1 MRARGL
7 PLARSALLPAF
18 RRSLTAAGSPS
29 QSLAP
34 ETQPWPN
41 RGDTMSTART
51 KYVRCLCDCESEPL
65 AWLWPGRIAAGKL
78 ALIDGD
84 PSQGKS
90 LLTLDL
96 VARLTT
102 ARPLPDGP
110 GPVEPLSVVLIGTED
125 GLGDTVRPRLQAAG
139 ADLTRVHSFMVR
151 QEPGSERRPIF
162 PEDCA
167 LLR

>member
-1 MRARGL
+1 
-7 PLARSALLPAF
+7 PLLPAF

-96 VARLTT
+96 AARLTT
-102 ARPLPDGP
+102 ARPLPDGYVP
-110 GPVEPLSVVLIGTED
+110 AQPVSVVLVGHPDT
-125 GLGDTVRPRLQAAG
+125 LHDTVLPRLEAPP
-139 ADLTRVHSFMVR
+139 ADPRRV
-151 QEPGSERRPIF
+151 
-162 PEDCA
+162 
-167 LLR
+167 